1 MILMFT
7 FGNYTMGVL
16 EMDHYIFEEG
26 GVGQLPKKSL
36 DEKILAKGAVR
47 K

>member
-1 MILMFT
+1 
-7 FGNYTMGVL
+7 MGVL

-26 GVGQLPKKSL
+26 EVGQLPKKSL
-36 DEKILAKGAVR
+36 DKKKILAKGAVR